1 MERLKL
7 ATALTVATLLSLAG
21 LASANPVTPGA
32 RSHGSRKLCSHARTA
47 GRQGVHPPRCRPG
60 RPSTASN
67 RRAAALRGR
76 RATAR
81 AKAEAKER
89 ATAARARRVK
99 GKGKGKGKSP
109 TPPPRRPTPVPTPIP
124 TPAPVPTPIPI
135 PPPVP
140 APTPAGLTDGT
151 ITPYSAQV
159 SWPAT
164 PGAATTEVYVDG
176 DLIDQYPS
184 DASDSYV
191 LGELWPSSSYTVSV
205 QVLSAIGDQLGT
217 YTGSVT
223 TTAPTGSFPRLYNS
237 AAFINTPIGNAPSV
251 DSNSSAIISSAI
263 TSYVNSANL
272 SNNDA
277 WGIPIVTADQQS
289 STYNVGCQYYWCN
302 VDFGQVHIPTSAQP
316 DTGSDGHLVV
326 LQPNGTEFDMW
337 IGQHTTSGW
346 TAGSRWLESANGPAA
361 NCSTVHACG
370 GADAANF
377 ALAAG
382 AVRPEE
388 IAQGHIDH
396 ALAITTPDTRQGYI
410 ACPATNGD
418 GTHASPNALP
428 IGAHLQLDPN
438 INVAALSIPTWEKVI
453 AVALQQYGAYVID
466 TGGSVALYAQSNL
479 GRPYDAWARAGVPST
494 SPSLSNLPW
503 HSMRVLSMNQ
513 CG

>member
-1 MERLKL
+1 MVRAFATAAVL
-7 ATALTVATLLSLAG
+7 ATALAVSVSGAEAHARPVARAHP
-21 LASANPVTPGA
+21 AAKVT
-32 RSHGSRKLCSHARTA
+32 RSHRDHRRRTVRCPARRAHERRLRHARCPAPAHRAKHTKHKRRLKA
-47 GRQGVHPPRCRPG
+47 HITLVTTGSSRLRQGAT
-60 RPSTASN
+60 TA
-67 RRAAALRGR
+67 
-76 RATAR
+76 
-81 AKAEAKER
+81 
-89 ATAARARRVK
+89 
-99 GKGKGKGKSP
+99 
-109 TPPPRRPTPVPTPIP
+109 
-124 TPAPVPTPIPI
+124 
-135 PPPVP
+135 
-140 APTPAGLTDGT
+140 
-151 ITPYSAQV
+151 YSASV
-159 SWPAT
+159 SWPAVV
-164 PGAATTEVYVDG
+164 GAASTRVYIDG
-176 DLIDQYPS
+176 RLTDEFGS
-184 DASDSYV
+184 DPGNSYV
-191 LGELWPSSSYTVSV
+191 LQGLWPSSNFRVTIE
-205 QVLSAIGDQLGT
+205 LLAPG
-217 YTGSVT
+217 GSRLAQFARTVT
-223 TTAPTGSFPRLYNS
+223 TQPRTGSFPRLYNS

-503 HSMRVLSMNQ
+503 HSMRVLPMTQ
-513 CG
+513 CGT